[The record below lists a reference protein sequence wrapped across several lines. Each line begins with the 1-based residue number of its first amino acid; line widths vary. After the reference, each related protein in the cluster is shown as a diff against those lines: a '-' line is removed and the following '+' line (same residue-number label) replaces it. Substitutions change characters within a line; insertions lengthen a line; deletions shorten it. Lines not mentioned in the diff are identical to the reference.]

1 MKRKEYGKYRKRE
14 VVRREFHL
22 GKVCK
27 MLTEKVK
34 VDPQE
39 KHESVTDIRGKS
51 REWNENERQQEHN
64 RSTEAGR
71 RFTGFQK
78 IYRMMSDVVLKWEW
92 RDQCKYHEE
101 E

>member
-27 MLTEKVK
+27 MLIEKVK

-51 REWNENERQQEHN
+51 RE
-64 RSTEAGR
+64 
-71 RFTGFQK
+71 
-78 IYRMMSDVVLKWEW
+78 
-92 RDQCKYHEE
+92 
-101 E
+101 